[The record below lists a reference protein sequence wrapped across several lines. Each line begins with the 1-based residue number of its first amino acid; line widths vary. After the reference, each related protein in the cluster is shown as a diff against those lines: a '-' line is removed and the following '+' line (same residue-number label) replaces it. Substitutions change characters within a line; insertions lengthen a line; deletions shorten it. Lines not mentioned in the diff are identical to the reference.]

1 MHPMFSPL
9 HFLNLLHIFND
20 GYQASFLL
28 LLPFIAKD
36 LHISLTQIGQ
46 LGSFIYFFETILALP
61 TGYLGEK
68 ISPFKLIIAAMCLYG
83 ISYLFIYFVHSYL
96 FLIFLFIL
104 AGIGFALFHPLGFAL
119 AASLSPKNSIG
130 KNVGDFTAIGD
141 LGRIS
146 LSTAVTFLA
155 VNIGWRNTSLL
166 YSFLIFIFIF
176 IFLRVIRKKIIHNK
190 MVVEG
195 KLNTKSVKFSQLLK
209 NRKFIL
215 SSLTALF
222 DSAASSSLFIFLPFL
237 LIKKGVNPAV
247 LGTFTAAYF
256 VGNFLGKSVIG
267 RLTDKW
273 GGVTVFVI
281 AELCMAIFI
290 IVLTQTSSLWLIIII
305 SIILGTLTKGTI
317 PARATMAIESVA
329 HHGRYE
335 KAVALLGFIASIGT
349 TSAPMIYGKIADS
362 WGISYTFY
370 LSAILAIVAIIP
382 ALGYRF
388 TKSE

>member
-1 MHPMFSPL
+1 MFSPL
-9 HFLNLLHIFND
+9 HFLNILHIFND

-36 LHISLTQIGQ
+36 LQINLSQIGQ
-46 LGSFIYFFETILALP
+46 LGSFIYLFETILALP

-68 ISPFKLIIAAMCLYG
+68 ISPFKLIIIAMCLYG
-83 ISYLFIYFVHSYL
+83 ISFLFIYFVHSYL
-96 FLIFLFIL
+96 FLFFLFIL

-119 AASLSPKNSIG
+119 VASLSVKGSVG
-130 KNVGDFTAIGD
+130 KNLGDFTAIGD
-141 LGRIS
+141 LGRIA

-155 VNIGWRNTSLL
+155 VKIGWRNTSFL
-166 YSFLIFIFIF
+166 YSSLIFIFIF
-176 IFLRVIRKKIIHNK
+176 IFLTIIRRKIIHK
-190 MVVEG
+190 VVTEE
-195 KLNTKSVKFSQLLK
+195 KLNNISVKFSQLLK
-209 NRKFIL
+209 NRRFVL

-237 LIKKGVNPAV
+237 LIKKSVNPAI
-247 LGTFTAAYF
+247 LGSFTAAYF

-273 GGVTVFVI
+273 GSVTVFII
-281 AELCMAIFI
+281 AEICMAVFI
-290 IVLTQTSSLWLIIII
+290 VVLTQTSSLWLIIII

-317 PARATMAIESVA
+317 PARATMAIKSVE

-349 TSAPMIYGKIADS
+349 TSAPIIYGKVADL
-362 WGISYTFY
+362 WGISFTFY
-370 LSAILAIVAIIP
+370 LSAILALVAIIP

-388 TKSE
+388 TKSQ